1 MFYDKTVILASASP
15 RRTQLLSQAGIS
27 HMVLPSDCEEIVPD
41 AAPDEVV
48 KELSRQK
55 AEDVYKKYTNEHKE
69 EKVLVIGADTVVA
82 SGGKILGK
90 PKSREEAYAM
100 ISGFQGRAHEVY
112 TGVTLITGT
121 GDNCTSKSFAECSL
135 VNVYP
140 MTEKEIWDYIAT
152 GEPMDKAGAYGIQGR
167 FAIHVQGIE
176 GDYNNIVGLPIARI
190 YQEIKE

>member
-27 HMVLPSDCEEIVPD
+27 HMVLPSDCEEVVPD

-100 ISGFQGRAHEVY
+100 ISGFQGTAHDFQNPVQ
-112 TGVTLITGT
+112 
-121 GDNCTSKSFAECSL
+121 SFQDQDPSHH
-135 VNVYP
+135 P
-140 MTEKEIWDYIAT
+140 QI
-152 GEPMDKAGAYGIQGR
+152 
-167 FAIHVQGIE
+167 
-176 GDYNNIVGLPIARI
+176 
-190 YQEIKE
+190 